1 MDGKFV
7 YKNNFCF
14 IHLFACSSPFRKGQF
29 AVLYF
34 IQVDIVLIQVY
45 NCEIGDH
52 PTVCRCGLAVIQY
65 FCIL

>member
-1 MDGKFV
+1 MGGKFV

-34 IQVDIVLIQVY
+34 IQVNIVLIQVY
-45 NCEIGDH
+45 NCEILHH
-52 PTVCRCGLAVIQY
+52 PTV
-65 FCIL
+65 